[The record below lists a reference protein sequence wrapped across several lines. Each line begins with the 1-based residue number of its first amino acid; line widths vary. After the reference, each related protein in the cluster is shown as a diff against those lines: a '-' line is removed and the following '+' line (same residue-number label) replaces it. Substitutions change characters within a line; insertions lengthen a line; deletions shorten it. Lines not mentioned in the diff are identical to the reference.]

1 MLMTGRRID
10 LIIEAKKL
18 EISTNE
24 WRKDVCFASAL
35 RQQSKNI
42 CMNKA
47 LLKSSAGYM
56 FVVSNVDVF
65 VSNYMASLQL
75 PTYIADIPDFID
87 TLDSFYVWK
96 NHQIEMKD
104 IFLVALKK
112 KESDARLSHLIPDR
126 VSQIES
132 SEIASP
138 TFSLRLRSDAA
149 RI

>member
-47 LLKSSAGYM
+47 LLKSQSE
-56 FVVSNVDVF
+56 
-65 VSNYMASLQL
+65 L
-75 PTYIADIPDFID
+75 PVQA
-87 TLDSFYVWK
+87 
-96 NHQIEMKD
+96 E
-104 IFLVALKK
+104 
-112 KESDARLSHLIPDR
+112 R
-126 VSQIES
+126 S
-132 SEIASP
+132 SELSVIAMNWFGIQDKKIK
-138 TFSLRLRSDAA
+138 TKK
-149 RI
+149 